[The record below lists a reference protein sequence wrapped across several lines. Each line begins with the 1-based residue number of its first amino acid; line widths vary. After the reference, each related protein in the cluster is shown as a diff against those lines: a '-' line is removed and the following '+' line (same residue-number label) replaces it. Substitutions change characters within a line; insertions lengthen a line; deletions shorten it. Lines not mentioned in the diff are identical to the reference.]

1 MELQFQNFD
10 FLISNFRL
18 KGLVL
23 DWYTRTSGALRAMI
37 RENGKMFTSKAD
49 FVDHCSSKVSL
60 GVDLE
65 NLQNIFVFF
74 FGCLLF
80 ILVVAIVVRKRS
92 LLLAIMAKLISEVK
106 NLFAIFYF
114 KIKRTISKICDLVQV
129 SWSWFLGK
137 KFNGQQN
144 ILKVKQCDSK

>member
-49 FVDHCSSKVSL
+49 FVDYCSSKVSL

-74 FGCLLF
+74 FGFLSF

-114 KIKRTISKICDLVQV
+114 KIKRTISKICDLVQ
-129 SWSWFLGK
+129 SWFLGK